1 MPCSLHSCTFGS
13 RSTAPAVGLGVEV
26 PSTQN
31 SDEPLRCNACNA
43 GLLGSVKCCNG
54 ATLAAGRPFISL
66 KGWNIKAQ
74 GNALGLTM
82 SIDQSPERAKAL
94 VTTVLR
100 PFRACGIQ

>member
-43 GLLGSVKCCNG
+43 LQCMQCCATLCNAGLLGRVKCCNG

-66 KGWNIKAQ
+66 KGWNITAQ
-74 GNALGLTM
+74 GNALGM
-82 SIDQSPERAKAL
+82 IVIGCRKP
-94 VTTVLR
+94 
-100 PFRACGIQ
+100 